1 MKTPAL
7 FSRNIMFSVGAGFAV
22 SLALMAA
29 LTFVGLNRMASI
41 NRDLERLVNETNVKT
56 ELATQM
62 RDALRNR
69 AISMHSIVVMTD
81 PFDIDDE
88 LKQFYHY
95 GDAYTRARQQ
105 LEQMELSPAERAVLQ
120 DIGAQTASTQ
130 PYVIQAINDT
140 LDNNN
145 KAALEILQEYAIPMQ
160 KTLVRQLDE
169 LVKIQHDTSHED
181 ADEAARSYQFTRWLI
196 ILLGVS
202 AATLGLLIAFFV
214 IRRITRQTREIEKE
228 QVKYKTLFDT
238 NSDGIVLLEKN
249 RFLDCNP
256 AALRMFGIPQADEF
270 ISLQAKDLGAPLQA
284 NGETAEAVAQ
294 ANIRKAISE
303 GHCHFEWIGKRA
315 DGRFFPV
322 EIALHSMSIDG
333 RVLTQAIMRDVTER
347 KTAERELKA
356 AYETALEAAHLKS
369 EFVANVSH
377 EIRTPMN
384 GILGMI
390 DLLRENPNPAEQ
402 ADYIETMRISAQAL
416 LTVIDDILDFSKI
429 EAGKLEMQSL
439 PFEPAVI
446 VEEVCEL
453 LADRAQK
460 KGLELICDI
469 QPEILGRLRGDPGRL
484 RQILLNL
491 IGNAVK
497 FTHAGEIVVA
507 VRRSAATPEAETLHF
522 EVRDTGIGISG
533 EGRKRLFKSFSQ
545 VDGSTSRHYGG
556 TGLGLAISR
565 QLCELMGG
573 RMGVES
579 HSNHGSTFWFDLS
592 LPRVD
597 DFCELTPRPAVQRAL
612 IVTGR
617 DSLSRVLQDQL
628 NFWRIACEIARTT
641 PDAMEKLRAAT
652 ATGHTSEVAIVDSA
666 LPLLSASALLQ
677 GSGVEHSLRF
687 ILLTNIAERQHEG
700 HLPTA
705 SSTVCLN
712 KPIRRARLLQA
723 MSGHGTSAV
732 AARQK
737 KCQFSQPSPY
747 RVLVVE
753 DNPVN
758 QKVTLAMLKKLGIE
772 ADLAVN
778 GQQAVEAVARL
789 PYHVVLMD
797 CQMPGMDGFKA
808 STAIRRHESNLG
820 GRHTTIIAMTANVME
835 GDRERC
841 LASGMDDYLQ
851 KPLSLEQLKDSLC
864 AWLGS
869 AVSPPLDLPKLLANF
884 DQDNGLVRELL
895 DIYLATT
902 EKTLPALRA
911 AIDLRD
917 SASSVRHAHDIK
929 GASTYITAAEMTVLA
944 RSIEQ
949 AARNGE
955 WEEAEQSLDELEPA
969 FIRVMA
975 CAGKF
980 GAPPHPSN
988 EITTLH

>member
-1 MKTPAL
+1 MKTPAM
-7 FSRNIMFSVGAGFAV
+7 FSRNIMFSVGAGFAI
-22 SLALMAA
+22 SLALMAT
-29 LTFVGLNRMASI
+29 LTIVGLNRMASI
-41 NRDLERLVNETNVKT
+41 NGDLERLVNETDVKT

-69 AISMHSIVVMTD
+69 AISMHTIVVMTD

-120 DIGAQTASTQ
+120 DIGTQTASTQ
-130 PYVIQAINDT
+130 PYVIQAINDA

-145 KAALEILQEYAIPMQ
+145 KAALAILQEYAIPMQ

-169 LVKIQHDTSHED
+169 LVKIQHNTSHKD
-181 ADEAARSYQFTRWLI
+181 ADEAARSYQLTRWLI

-238 NSDGIVLLEKN
+238 NSDGIVLLEKDH
-249 RFLDCNP
+249 FLDCNA
-256 AALRMFGIPQADEF
+256 AALRMFGMDKSEAF

-294 ANIRKAISE
+294 AQIRKAISE

-322 EIALHSMSIDG
+322 EIALHSMTIDG
-333 RVLTQAIMRDVTER
+333 RIVTQAIMRDVTER

-356 AYETALEAAHLKS
+356 AYETALEAARLKT

-402 ADYIETMRISAQAL
+402 ADYIEAMRNSAQAL

-460 KGLELICDI
+460 KGLELVCDI
-469 QPEILGRLRGDPGRL
+469 QPEIAGQLLGDPGRL
-484 RQILLNL
+484 RQMLLNL

-507 VRRSAATPEAETLHF
+507 VRRNAATPEAETLHF

-545 VDGSTSRHYGG
+545 VDGSTSRQYGG
-556 TGLGLAISR
+556 TGLGLAISK

-579 HSNHGSTFWFDLS
+579 HSNLGSTFWFDIAF
-592 LPRVD
+592 PRTD
-597 DFCELTPRPAVQRAL
+597 DVCEPAPAPAVQRAL

-617 DSLSRVLQDQL
+617 DSLSRVLQNQL
-628 NFWRIACEIARTT
+628 NFWHIPCEIARTAA
-641 PDAMEKLRAAT
+641 DAMAKLHAA
-652 ATGHTSEVAIVDSA
+652 AAAGQAYDVAIVDSA
-666 LPLLSASALLQ
+666 LPFLSANALLQ
-677 GSGVEHSLRF
+677 GIGIERPMRF
-687 ILLTNIAERQHEG
+687 ILLTSVAERQHEG
-700 HLPTA
+700 HLLTA
-705 SSTVCLN
+705 GGAACLN

-723 MSGHGTSAV
+723 LGGHDLNTA
-732 AARQK
+732 AARQMNK
-737 KCQFSQPSPY
+737 NCEFPRPSPY
-747 RVLVVE
+747 RVLVAE

-758 QKVTLAMLKKLGIE
+758 QKVTLAMLKKMGIE

-778 GQQAVEAVARL
+778 GQQAVEAAARQS
-789 PYHVVLMD
+789 YRVVLMD
-797 CQMPGMDGFKA
+797 CQMPGMDGFEA
-808 STAIRRHESNLG
+808 SKAIRQHESKL
-820 GRHTTIIAMTANVME
+820 GRHAAIIAMTANVME

-851 KPLSLEQLKDSLC
+851 KPLSLEQLKNSLC
-864 AWLGS
+864 AWLG
-869 AVSPPLDLPKLLANF
+869 AAIEKSPPLDLPKL
-884 DQDNGLVRELL
+884 
-895 DIYLATT
+895 
-902 EKTLPALRA
+902 
-911 AIDLRD
+911 
-917 SASSVRHAHDIK
+917 
-929 GASTYITAAEMTVLA
+929 
-944 RSIEQ
+944 
-949 AARNGE
+949 
-955 WEEAEQSLDELEPA
+955 
-969 FIRVMA
+969 
-975 CAGKF
+975 
-980 GAPPHPSN
+980 
-988 EITTLH
+988 